1 MPSPD
6 ELRLVD
12 MFTLFGDPLRM
23 EVSERVQISE
33 EQDGTYTLIFLVQ
46 APDGSTRD
54 VTRHMSAAA
63 LLDLCA
69 VFKQLPHS
77 P

>member
-23 EVSERVQISE
+23 EVSERVQIGE
-33 EQDGTYTLIFLVQ
+33 EQDGTYTLIFSVQ

-54 VTRHMSAAA
+54 VMRHMSAAE
-63 LLDLCA
+63 LLDLCTA
-69 VFKQLPHS
+69 FKQLPHS

>member
-1 MPSPD
+1 MPAPD
-6 ELRLVD
+6 ALRLVD
-12 MFTLFGDPLRM
+12 LFTLFGDPLRM
-23 EVSERVQISE
+23 EVSESVHIGE
-33 EQDGTYTLIFLVQ
+33 EQDGTYTLIFAVQ

-63 LLDLCA
+63 LRELCTA
-69 VFKQLPHS
+69 LKQLPHA